1 MGGEISLETK
11 VSEEE
16 WQGGGLLGDLEE
28 RIDALLR
35 ELHELRREK
44 EESVATLGLERE
56 KVNRLEKRLELLS
69 QDKEKVKIKIDHL
82 LHRLKGVDL

>member
-28 RIDALLR
+28 RIDDLLR